1 MTRCREAGFSLAA
14 LMASIT
20 ILLIVMSAA
29 VPTWRYVM
37 QDDREEELIFRGGEI
52 ADSIKRFQKKNGNTL
67 PTSLEMLV
75 KGKFLRRAYKDPMT
89 QNGRWRFIRQGQGL
103 DPRGGGPK
111 PSPSPTPSPEE
122 GKLGSGLGAAS
133 GGGPGV
139 GAIIGVASTST
150 EKSLRVFNGKTRYN
164 DWIFA
169 AGQPRVVGK
178 PLGVVRV
185 PGAGVSPG
193 ASPLTPAT
201 PTPSPPPFLPIPT
214 PNTQ

>member
-1 MTRCREAGFSLAA
+1 MTRRREAGFSLVA

-20 ILLIVMSAA
+20 IMLIVMSAA

-52 ADSIKRFQKKNGNTL
+52 ADSIKRYQKKNANTL

-75 KGKFLRRAYKDPMT
+75 KGKFLRRPYKDPMM
-89 QNGRWRFIRQGQGL
+89 QSGRWRFIRQGEGV
-103 DPRGGGPK
+103 PPPGGGGPK
-111 PSPSPTPSPEE
+111 SSPSPTPRPE
-122 GKLGSGLGAAS
+122 GTSGGLGANS
-133 GGGPGV
+133 LGGPGV
-139 GAIIGVASTST
+139 GPIIGVASTST

-164 DWIFA
+164 DWLFVS
-169 AGQPRVVGK
+169 GQPRVVGK

-185 PGAGVSPG
+185 PGAGASPG
-193 ASPLTPAT
+193 ASPAIPAT
-201 PTPSPPPFLPIPT
+201 PTPSPPPFLPNPT